1 MSGSVVSAGPDL
13 LTAAAATLVV
23 VAIAG
28 ALYTHRFGL
37 SHLLVFMAVGMLAGV
52 DGPLGL
58 RFDNYA
64 LAVHVGNLA
73 LALILF
79 DGGLRTRW
87 ASVRSGMLPAG
98 LLATV
103 GVAATACVV
112 AALAHLVMDV
122 PWAQG
127 LLLGAAVSST
137 DAAAVFAQFSA
148 SKLRLDERLTATIEV
163 ESGMNDPMA
172 MVLTLG
178 LIAWMTARGGA
189 GADAAETVSSLGVL
203 MPLLGQQLGL
213 GLAIGV
219 GAGLLAAA
227 WLRRLPIEDDHD
239 GLAALLLAAL
249 GLLLFAVTNRC
260 GGSGFLA
267 VYIAG
272 LLLRHRADRVATL
285 SLAGL
290 NGYTWLAQAALFL
303 LLGLLVTPH
312 EVWQL
317 VLPGLGVAAGLMLLA
332 RPLGVVLCL
341 APLGFGWREQCFVAW
356 SGLRGGV
363 PIVLA
368 AYPVLAGIP
377 DAWRLF
383 DVAFLVVLLSLL
395 IQGPTLAALA
405 RALGLHQRDAN
416 QGGVASFRARRA
428 AAR

>member
-1 MSGSVVSAGPDL
+1 MEHGVLSAGPDL
-13 LTAAAATLVV
+13 LTAAAAALVLL
-23 VAIAG
+23 AIAG

-37 SHLLVFMAVGMLAGV
+37 SHLLVFLVVGMLAGV

-58 RFDNYA
+58 PFDNHA
-64 LAVHVGNLA
+64 FAVHVGNLA

-87 ASVRSGMLPAG
+87 AQVREGMLAAT

-112 AALAHLVMDV
+112 ALIAHLALGV

-137 DAAAVFAQFSA
+137 DASAVFAQFSA
-148 SKLRLDERLTATIEV
+148 SQLRLQQRLAATIEV
-163 ESGMNDPMA
+163 ESAMNDPMA

-178 LIAWMTARGGA
+178 LIAWMTSSGDGGVA
-189 GADAAETVSSLGVL
+189 SSLQVL
-203 MPLLGQQLGL
+203 LPLLGQQLGL
-213 GLAIGV
+213 GLVIGV
-219 GAGLLAAA
+219 ASGLLIAA
-227 WLRRLPIEDDHD
+227 WLRRLPMADDHD
-239 GLAALLLAAL
+239 GLAALMMAAL
-249 GLLLFAVTNRC
+249 ALLLFAVTNRS

-267 VYIAG
+267 VYLAG
-272 LLLRHRADRVATL
+272 LLIRHRAERVAVL
-285 SLAGL
+285 SLPGL

-317 VLPGLGVAAGLMLLA
+317 IGPGLVVAAGLMLLA

-341 APLGFGWREQCFVAW
+341 GPLGFSAREQCFAAW

-377 DAWRLF
+377 GAWRLF

-395 IQGPTLAALA
+395 IQGPTLAPLA
-405 RALGLHQRDAN
+405 RALKLSQDDG
-416 QGGVASFRARRA
+416 ASER
-428 AAR
+428 